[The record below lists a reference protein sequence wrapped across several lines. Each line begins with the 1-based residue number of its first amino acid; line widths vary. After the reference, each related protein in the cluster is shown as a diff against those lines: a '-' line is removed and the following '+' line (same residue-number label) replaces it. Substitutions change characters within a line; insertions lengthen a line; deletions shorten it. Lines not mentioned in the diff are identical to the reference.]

1 MNSFKEFLSCSGT
14 GTCRKT
20 KLISTVTAIKHSRNV
35 KIVPIIPCSR
45 SGPVSS
51 FSFRHRYLYFEA
63 ALQTSSTLQNL
74 FDCALDAVADTIHT
88 QKCFS
93 LWRRLVSLQN
103 PSRLYLLTV
112 DTKLSRSGPFGISVS
127 KSEVDT
133 MLSCKFS
140 ASFALANSTALP
152 LLTARLLRFSK
163 SLLSYMPAIPSV
175 TDWLNWFWKQRLRCL
190 TIDWYCQPLSN
201 RFRRRNDKHFVFSCQ
216 SWVHWPPIL
225 ILLKLRKNHLIYL
238 SCSPIV
244 SWPRMM
250 PSSTMLKVLFGRT
263 LKWLMLCFSSLQ

>member
-1 MNSFKEFLSCSGT
+1 MSAV
-14 GTCRKT
+14 RA
-20 KLISTVTAIKHSRNV
+20 ISPSRNL
-35 KIVPIIPCSR
+35 KIVPIIHEV
-45 SGPVSS
+45 GQVLLVA
-51 FSFRHRYLYFEA
+51 FRLGRYLYFEKT
-63 ALQTSSTLQNL
+63 LQTSHNLQNF
-74 FDCALDAVADTIHT
+74 FDWAMDGVADTIHT

-112 DTKLSRSGPFGISVS
+112 DTKLSSWGPFGISVS
-127 KSEVDT
+127 KSEFDP

-140 ASFALANSTALP
+140 ASFCLVSSTALP

-163 SLLSYMPAIPSV
+163 SLLSYMPAIPFV

-201 RFRRRNDKHFVFSCQ
+201 RFRKWNDKHFVFSCL
-216 SWVHWPPIL
+216 SWVHWLPIL
-225 ILLKLRKNHLIYL
+225 IVLKLRKTHLLYL
-238 SCSPIV
+238 SCSPMV

-250 PSSTMLKVLFGRT
+250 PSSTMLKILFGRT
-263 LKWLMLCFSSLQ
+263 FKWLMFCFSSLQ